1 MESWIFEYQ
10 KSWQSLLGFYS
21 KSTKSFAHKCH
32 KAHARILIAKLFII
46 ATTIKIVT
54 KKIVLHLLNGIS
66 SRSKKEWTI
75 AIHTKINLKNAML
88 SEKNSRKT
96 ALSVITFLFF

>member
-1 MESWIFEYQ
+1 MESWTFEYQ

-21 KSTKSFAHKCH
+21 KSTKSFAHKC

-46 ATTIKIVT
+46 AKTINIVT
-54 KKIVLHLLNGIS
+54 KKIVLHFLNGIS

-75 AIHTKINLKNAML
+75 AIHTEINLKNAML

-96 ALSVITFLFF
+96 ALSVISF